1 MPLLSS
7 RLLSFRSRARFP
19 PWSPELQPP
28 ACGQREELALEGPHA
43 FYFTELPLLRG
54 QKSRSCL
61 QSCCVEGG
69 GGGKLGRGWR
79 WEPLAAE
86 LEAFAAVQAEPAPC
100 QSFNARAPRARALL
114 RGFV

>member
-69 GGGKLGRGWR
+69 GELGRGWR